1 MPKSNSLA
9 GNLTVLQE
17 NQQPYS
23 NFNRLIVN
31 LTGLSSKFNIRY
43 ESTAEFNEIMKTFPN
58 FWGHRHRLGLAFVL
72 DANVVRQHVFSDR
85 LISSSV
91 FDNEDEYHHHYSTR
105 MCFREY

>member
-31 LTGLSSKFNIRY
+31 LTFDMNPLQNL
-43 ESTAEFNEIMKTFPN
+43 MK
-58 FWGHRHRLGLAFVL
+58 L
-72 DANVVRQHVFSDR
+72 
-85 LISSSV
+85 
-91 FDNEDEYHHHYSTR
+91 
-105 MCFREY
+105 